1 MKPKIAFAVLLVL
14 LAGMSLTGQTAGNTL
29 VVTFD
34 TANDP
39 LCTLTRSTDCVAG
52 ARIFYRD
59 AQGNE
64 VRAPGAD
71 IASIAF
77 TVVSGTVVSGSM
89 PVPAIPGQ
97 RYGRSSF
104 TAHMVATDGAG
115 VEVLSDPMDPA
126 LDVAVVR
133 RPPRPAGFSVK

>member
-1 MKPKIAFAVLLVL
+1 MKPKIAFVVLLVL
-14 LAGMSLTGQTAGNTL
+14 LVGMSVTGQSAGNTL

-39 LCTLTRSTDCVAG
+39 LCTAQQSTDCVAG

-71 IASIAF
+71 IAAIAF
-77 TVVSGTVVSGSM
+77 TVVSGTQVSGSVA
-89 PVPAIPGQ
+89 VPAIPGQ

-104 TAHMVATDGAG
+104 TARMVAKDGSGA
-115 VEVLSDPMDPA
+115 EVLSDPMDPS